1 MGTSPDGV
9 AFLYD
14 QKMNHYA
21 TVFANKIHRSYPKQP
36 LFVVL
41 CSSLGKRCAKVAKVN
56 PDAVSKDEAPA
67 AAAASASLKSRRA
80 PAAVSKQ

>member
-41 CSSLGKRCAKVAKVN
+41 CSSLGKRCAKVKVN
-56 PDAVSKDEAPA
+56 PDAVSDDEAP
-67 AAAASASLKSRRA
+67 AASASLKSRRA